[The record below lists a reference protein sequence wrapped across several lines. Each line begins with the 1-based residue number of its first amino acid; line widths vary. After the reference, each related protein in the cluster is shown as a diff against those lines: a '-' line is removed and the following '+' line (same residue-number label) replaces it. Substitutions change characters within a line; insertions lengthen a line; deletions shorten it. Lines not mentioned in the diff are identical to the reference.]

1 MFRSRV
7 VAARLALGVLV
18 LGSLAACGSGD
29 ERDPAAFCTRLRTVQ
44 PALTDSSDPAALLQL
59 YRDLGPHAPLQI
71 KDDWQHLTDLI
82 GLATSYDPTDSVA
95 TQDVLKETLRA
106 QASVTAVA
114 VWARDTCNIQLGP
127 IPTTVPLGGTGDHL
141 LTDTPPDGTD
151 PAGRATT
158 TTTSTTVGQPTD
170 STST

>member
-7 VAARLALGVLV
+7 FLARLALGSLV
-18 LGSLAACGSGD
+18 LGSIPACGGGD
-29 ERDPAAFCTRLRTVQ
+29 ERDPAAFCAQLRLVQ
-44 PALTDSSDPAALLQL
+44 PLLTDSSDPAALLKL
-59 YRDLGPHAPLQI
+59 YRDLGPRAPLQI

-114 VWARDTCNIQLGP
+114 VWARDTCTIELGP

-141 LTDTPPDGTD
+141 LTDVPPDGTD
-151 PAGRATT
+151 PAGRTT
-158 TTTSTTVGQPTD
+158 TTTVVSAPTD
-170 STST
+170 PTST